1 MVQSRWSVKPNKKIT
16 LKIKRKGLVKV
27 LFFNLRTMKNVL
39 YFFLA
44 LTLFACGNAT
54 PNAEAT
60 PAATTN
66 TVVDGTTKT
75 EAVLSISGMTCAA
88 GCGGKIQKELQ
99 NLHGV
104 VTTSL
109 DFVEDRDV
117 NVVKVEF
124 DPNVVKEID
133 MTTIVNTIAD
143 GQYHVVKAEI
153 ISHKAL

>member
-1 MVQSRWSVKPNKKIT
+1 
-16 LKIKRKGLVKV
+16 
-27 LFFNLRTMKNVL
+27 MKNLL
-39 YFFLA
+39 YVILSV
-44 LTLFACGNAT
+44 TLFACGNAT

-66 TVVDGTTKT
+66 TVVDGTNKT
-75 EAVLSISGMTCAA
+75 EAVFSISGMTCAA

-99 NLHGV
+99 NLNGV

-124 DPNVVKEID
+124 DPAVVKETD
-133 MTTIVNTIAD
+133 MTNIVNTIAD

-153 ISHKAL
+153 ISHKAS

>member
-1 MVQSRWSVKPNKKIT
+1 M
-16 LKIKRKGLVKV
+16 LKSF
-27 LFFNLRTMKNVL
+27 FFNLRIMKNLL
-39 YFFLA
+39 YFFFA
-44 LTLFACGNAT
+44 FTFFACGNAT

-66 TVVDGTTKT
+66 TVVDGTNKT

-99 NLHGV
+99 GIQGV
-104 VTTSL
+104 VATSL

-124 DPNVVKEID
+124 DPNVVKETD
-133 MTTIVNTIAD
+133 MTNVVNTIAD
-143 GQYHVVKAEI
+143 GQYKVVKAEI
-153 ISHKAL
+153 ISHKAS

>member
-1 MVQSRWSVKPNKKIT
+1 MKK
-16 LKIKRKGLVKV
+16 L
-27 LFFNLRTMKNVL
+27 L
-39 YFFLA
+39 YLFLA
-44 LTLFACGNAT
+44 LTFFACGNAT

-60 PAATTN
+60 PAATAN
-66 TVVDGTTKT
+66 TVVDGTNKT
-75 EAVLSISGMTCAA
+75 EALLSISGMTCAA

-99 NLHGV
+99 GIKGV
-104 VTTSL
+104 VATSL

-124 DPNVVKEID
+124 DPSVVKETD

-153 ISHKAL
+153 ISHKAS

>member
-1 MVQSRWSVKPNKKIT
+1 M
-16 LKIKRKGLVKV
+16 KRKGLVKV
-27 LFFNLRTMKNVL
+27 LFFNLRTMKNLL
-39 YFFLA
+39 YLFLA
-44 LTLFACGNAT
+44 LTFFACGNAT

-66 TVVDGTTKT
+66 TVVDGTNKT

-99 NLHGV
+99 NLNGV

-124 DPNVVKEID
+124 DPNMVKETD
-133 MTTIVNTIAD
+133 MTSIVNTIAD

-153 ISHKAL
+153 ISHKAS

>member
-1 MVQSRWSVKPNKKIT
+1 MKSPFFFISKIMKK
-16 LKIKRKGLVKV
+16 L
-27 LFFNLRTMKNVL
+27 L
-39 YFFLA
+39 YIFLTVA
-44 LTLFACGNAT
+44 LFACGNAT
-54 PNAEAT
+54 PNAEST

-66 TVVDGTTKT
+66 TVVDGTNKT

-99 NLHGV
+99 NINGV
-104 VTTSL
+104 VATSL

-124 DPNVVKEID
+124 DPTVVKETD
-133 MTTIVNTIAD
+133 MTNIVNTIAD

-153 ISHKAL
+153 ISHKAS

>member
-1 MVQSRWSVKPNKKIT
+1 
-16 LKIKRKGLVKV
+16 
-27 LFFNLRTMKNVL
+27 MKNLL

-44 LTLFACGNAT
+44 LTFFACGNAT

-66 TVVDGTTKT
+66 TVVDGMNKT
-75 EAVLSISGMTCAA
+75 EAILSITGMTCAA

-99 NLHGV
+99 NIQGV

-117 NVVKVEF
+117 NIVKVEF
-124 DPNVVKEID
+124 DPNAVKETD
-133 MTTIVNTIAD
+133 MTNIVNTIAD

-153 ISHKAL
+153 ISHKAS

>member
-1 MVQSRWSVKPNKKIT
+1 M
-16 LKIKRKGLVKV
+16 KRKGLVKV
-27 LFFNLRTMKNVL
+27 LFFNLRTMKNLL
-39 YFFLA
+39 YLFLA
-44 LTLFACGNAT
+44 LTFFACGNAS

-66 TVVDGTTKT
+66 TVVDGTNKT
-75 EAVLSISGMTCAA
+75 EAVLSITGMTCVA

-99 NLHGV
+99 NLKGV

-117 NVVKVEF
+117 NIVKVEF
-124 DPNVVKEID
+124 DPNLVKESD
-133 MTTIVNTIAD
+133 MTNIVNTIVE

-153 ISHKAL
+153 ISHKAS

>member
-1 MVQSRWSVKPNKKIT
+1 MKKLIY
-16 LKIKRKGLVKV
+16 LFVSILLV
-27 LFFNLRTMKNVL
+27 
-39 YFFLA
+39 
-44 LTLFACGNAT
+44 ACGNAT

-60 PAATTN
+60 PAAISN
-66 TVVDGTTKT
+66 TVVDGTNKT

-99 NLHGV
+99 NLNGV

-124 DPNVVKEID
+124 DPNVLKETD
-133 MTTIVNTIAD
+133 LTTIVNTIAD

-153 ISHKAL
+153 ISHKAS

>member
-1 MVQSRWSVKPNKKIT
+1 
-16 LKIKRKGLVKV
+16 
-27 LFFNLRTMKNVL
+27 MKNIVHLFISVL
-39 YFFLA
+39 
-44 LTLFACGNAT
+44 LFSCGNAT

-60 PAATTN
+60 PAASETI
-66 TVVDGTTKT
+66 VKDGTNKT

-99 NLHGV
+99 TLNGV

-124 DPNVVKEID
+124 DRNLVKESD
-133 MTTIVNTIAD
+133 MTNIVNTIAD

-153 ISHKAL
+153 ISHKAS

>member
-1 MVQSRWSVKPNKKIT
+1 
-16 LKIKRKGLVKV
+16 
-27 LFFNLRTMKNVL
+27 MKNLL

-44 LTLFACGNAT
+44 LTFFACGNAT

-60 PAATTN
+60 PAATAN
-66 TVVDGTTKT
+66 TVVDGTNKT
-75 EAVLSISGMTCAA
+75 EAILSITGMTCAA

-99 NLHGV
+99 NIQGV

-117 NVVKVEF
+117 NIVKVEF
-124 DPNVVKEID
+124 DPNAVKETD
-133 MTTIVNTIAD
+133 MTNIVNTIAD

-153 ISHKAL
+153 ISHKAS

>member
-1 MVQSRWSVKPNKKIT
+1 
-16 LKIKRKGLVKV
+16 
-27 LFFNLRTMKNVL
+27 MKNL
-39 YFFLA
+39 IY
-44 LTLFACGNAT
+44 LFVSLLLVACGNAT

-60 PAATTN
+60 PPATTN
-66 TVVDGTTKT
+66 TVVDGINKT

-99 NLHGV
+99 TLNGV

-124 DPNVVKEID
+124 DPNLVKETD
-133 MTTIVNTIAD
+133 MTNIVNTIAD

-153 ISHKAL
+153 ISHKAS

>member
-1 MVQSRWSVKPNKKIT
+1 
-16 LKIKRKGLVKV
+16 
-27 LFFNLRTMKNVL
+27 MKNL
-39 YFFLA
+39 IYFL
-44 LTLFACGNAT
+44 LSILLFACGNAT
-54 PNAEAT
+54 PNGEAT

-66 TVVDGTTKT
+66 TVVDGTNKT

-99 NLHGV
+99 NLNGV

-124 DPNVVKEID
+124 DPNVVKETD
-133 MTTIVNTIAD
+133 MTNIVNTIAD

-153 ISHKAL
+153 ISHKAS

>member
-1 MVQSRWSVKPNKKIT
+1 M
-16 LKIKRKGLVKV
+16 KRKGLVKV
-27 LFFNLRTMKNVL
+27 LFFNLRTMKNLL
-39 YFFLA
+39 YCFLA
-44 LTLFACGNAT
+44 LTFFACGNAT

-66 TVVDGTTKT
+66 TVVDGTNKT
-75 EAVLSISGMTCAA
+75 EAILSITGMTCAA

-99 NLHGV
+99 NIQGV

-109 DFVEDRDV
+109 DFAEDRDV

-124 DPNVVKEID
+124 DPALVKETD
-133 MTTIVNTIAD
+133 MTNIVNTIAD

-153 ISHKAL
+153 ISHKAS

>member
-1 MVQSRWSVKPNKKIT
+1 
-16 LKIKRKGLVKV
+16 
-27 LFFNLRTMKNVL
+27 MKNLVYL
-39 YFFLA
+39 FLA
-44 LTLFACGNAT
+44 LTFFACGSAT
-54 PNAEAT
+54 PNAEST
-60 PAATTN
+60 PATTTN
-66 TVVDGTTKT
+66 TVVDGTNKT
-75 EAVLSISGMTCAA
+75 EAILTISGMTCAH

-99 NLHGV
+99 NLKGV

-124 DPNVVKEID
+124 DPNIVKETD

-153 ISHKAL
+153 ISHKAS

>member
-153 ISHKAL
+153 ISHKAS

>member
-1 MVQSRWSVKPNKKIT
+1 
-16 LKIKRKGLVKV
+16 
-27 LFFNLRTMKNVL
+27 MKNLL

-44 LTLFACGNAT
+44 LTFFACGNAT

-66 TVVDGTTKT
+66 TVVDGTNKT
-75 EAVLSISGMTCAA
+75 EAILSITGMTCAA

-99 NLHGV
+99 NIQGV

-117 NVVKVEF
+117 NIVKVEF
-124 DPNVVKEID
+124 DPNAVKETD
-133 MTTIVNTIAD
+133 MTNIVNTIAD
-143 GQYHVVKAEI
+143 GQYRVVKAEI
-153 ISHKAL
+153 ISHKAS

>member
-1 MVQSRWSVKPNKKIT
+1 M
-16 LKIKRKGLVKV
+16 KRKGLVKV
-27 LFFNLRTMKNVL
+27 LFFNLRTMKNLL

-44 LTLFACGNAT
+44 LTFFACGNAT

-66 TVVDGTTKT
+66 TVVDGTNKT
-75 EAVLSISGMTCAA
+75 EAILSITGMTCAA

-99 NLHGV
+99 NIQGV

-109 DFVEDRDV
+109 DFVADRDV
-117 NVVKVEF
+117 NIVKVEF
-124 DPNVVKEID
+124 DPNAVKETD
-133 MTTIVNTIAD
+133 MTNIVNTIAD

-153 ISHKAL
+153 ISHKAS

>member
-1 MVQSRWSVKPNKKIT
+1 MKI
-16 LKIKRKGLVKV
+16 LL
-27 LFFNLRTMKNVL
+27 NVIL
-39 YFFLA
+39 CVS
-44 LTLFACGNAT
+44 LFACGNAT

-60 PAATTN
+60 PAATIN
-66 TVVDGTTKT
+66 TVVDGTNKT

-99 NLHGV
+99 TLKGV

-124 DPNVVKEID
+124 DPALVKETD
-133 MTTIVNTIAD
+133 MTNIVNTIAD

-153 ISHKAL
+153 ISHKAS

>member
-1 MVQSRWSVKPNKKIT
+1 
-16 LKIKRKGLVKV
+16 
-27 LFFNLRTMKNVL
+27 MKNLL
-39 YFFLA
+39 YVILSV
-44 LTLFACGNAT
+44 TLFACGNAT
-54 PNAEAT
+54 PNTEAT

-66 TVVDGTTKT
+66 TVVDGTNKT
-75 EAVLSISGMTCAA
+75 EAVFSISGMTCAA

-99 NLHGV
+99 NLNGV

-124 DPNVVKEID
+124 DPAVVKETD
-133 MTTIVNTIAD
+133 MTNIVNTIAD

-153 ISHKAL
+153 ISHKAS

>member
-1 MVQSRWSVKPNKKIT
+1 M
-16 LKIKRKGLVKV
+16 KRKGLVKV
-27 LFFNLRTMKNVL
+27 LFFNLRIMKNLL
-39 YFFLA
+39 YIILCV
-44 LTLFACGNAT
+44 TLFACGNAT
-54 PNAEAT
+54 PNAEST

-75 EAVLSISGMTCAA
+75 EAVLSISGMTCVA

-99 NLHGV
+99 NLNGV

-117 NVVKVEF
+117 NVVTVEF
-124 DPNVVKEID
+124 DPAIVKETD
-133 MTTIVNTIAD
+133 MTNIVNTIAD

-153 ISHKAL
+153 ISHKAS

>member
-1 MVQSRWSVKPNKKIT
+1 M
-16 LKIKRKGLVKV
+16 LKSF
-27 LFFNLRTMKNVL
+27 FFNLRIMKNLL
-39 YFFLA
+39 YLFLA
-44 LTLFACGNAT
+44 LTFFACGNAS
-54 PNAEAT
+54 PNTEAT

-66 TVVDGTTKT
+66 TVVDGTNKT
-75 EAVLSISGMTCAA
+75 EAVLSISGMTCVA

-99 NLHGV
+99 NLNGV

-124 DPNVVKEID
+124 DPALVKETD
-133 MTTIVNTIAD
+133 MTNIVNTIAD

-153 ISHKAL
+153 ISHKAS

>member
-1 MVQSRWSVKPNKKIT
+1 M
-16 LKIKRKGLVKV
+16 IKSF
-27 LFFNLRTMKNVL
+27 FFNLRIMKNL
-39 YFFLA
+39 FYLLLA
-44 LTLFACGNAT
+44 LTFFACGNAT

-66 TVVDGTTKT
+66 TVVDGTNKT
-75 EAVLSISGMTCAA
+75 EAVLSISGMTCVA

-99 NLHGV
+99 NLNGV

-124 DPNVVKEID
+124 DPALVKETD
-133 MTTIVNTIAD
+133 MTNIVNTIAD

-153 ISHKAL
+153 ISHKAS